1 MLAVLIVNLVIIVD
15 QLTKWWA
22 ANVLQHM
29 HDGKIPLIDGVLSFT
44 YATNDGMA
52 FGLLGDHRWVFILLT
67 CLVLAVI
74 IGFFVATRK
83 RNRHPFLDVSLG
95 LVLAG
100 GAANMIDRTFFGT
113 ESLFSGS
120 VVDFI
125 YFELID
131 FPIFNVADISVCVG
145 MGLFVLYMLVI
156 EGRIDP
162 KKYVTFFREEKKQPK
177 NQCSCSCIDDK
188 HEHNESEN

>member
-1 MLAVLIVNLVIIVD
+1 MLAVLIVHLVIIVD

-29 HDGKIPLIDGVLSFT
+29 PSGRIPLIDGMLSFT

-52 FGLLGDHRWVFILLT
+52 FGLLGNHRWVFLLLT
-67 CLVLAVI
+67 TAVLAVI
-74 IGFFVATRK
+74 VGFFFATRK
-83 RNRHPFLDVSLG
+83 KNRHPFLDISLS

-100 GAANMIDRTFFGT
+100 GAANMIDRTFFST
-113 ESLFSGS
+113 EALFSGS

-131 FPIFNVADISVCVG
+131 FPIFNAADISVCVG
-145 MGLFVLYMLVI
+145 MALFVIYMLIV
-156 EGRIDP
+156 ENRIDP
-162 KKYVTFFREEKKQPK
+162 EKYATFFREEKKENK
-177 NQCSCSCIDDK
+177 NIPSSDPEAEKDK
-188 HEHNESEN
+188 EI

>member
-1 MLAVLIVNLVIIVD
+1 MLAVLIVHLVIIVD

-29 HDGKIPLIDGVLSFT
+29 PAGRIPLIDGVLSFT

-52 FGLLGDHRWVFILLT
+52 FGLLGNHRWIFLLLT
-67 CLVLAVI
+67 TAVLAVI
-74 IGFFVATRK
+74 VSFFFATRK
-83 RNRHPFLDVSLG
+83 KNRHPFLDVSLS

-100 GAANMIDRTFFGT
+100 GAANMIDRTFFST
-113 ESLFSGS
+113 EALFSGS

-145 MGLFVLYMLVI
+145 MALFVIYMLIV
-156 EGRIDP
+156 ESRIDSG
-162 KKYVTFFREEKKQPK
+162 KYITFFREEKKENK
-177 NQCSCSCIDDK
+177 NLPTSDHEAEKDK
-188 HEHNESEN
+188 EI

>member
-1 MLAVLIVNLVIIVD
+1 MLAVLIVHLVIIVD

-22 ANVLQHM
+22 ANVLQHLP
-29 HDGKIPLIDGVLSFT
+29 DSRIPLIDGVLSFT

-52 FGLLGDHRWVFILLT
+52 FGLLEEHRWIFLLLT
-67 CLVLAVI
+67 TAVLAFIVA
-74 IGFFVATRK
+74 FFFSTRK
-83 RNRHPFLDVSLG
+83 STRHPFLDVALS

-100 GAANMIDRTFFGT
+100 GAANMIDRTFFSS
-113 ESLFSGS
+113 EALFSGS

-145 MGLFVLYMLVI
+145 MGLFVLYMLVV
-156 EGRIDP
+156 ESRIDP
-162 KKYVTFFREEKKQPK
+162 KKYITFFREEKKTNK
-177 NQCSCSCIDDK
+177 SSASDAD
-188 HEHNESEN
+188 NEKEKES